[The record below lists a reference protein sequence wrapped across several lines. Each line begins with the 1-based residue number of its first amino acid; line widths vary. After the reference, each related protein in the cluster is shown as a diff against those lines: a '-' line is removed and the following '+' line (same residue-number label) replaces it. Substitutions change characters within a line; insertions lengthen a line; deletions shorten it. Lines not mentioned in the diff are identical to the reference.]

1 MGKFYAV
8 KKGRE
13 TGIFLTWDECFKQ
26 VNKFPGAI
34 YKSFKTRAEAE
45 NFMCAG
51 GKAGMHHASAS
62 SHVSSSGTMH
72 SSYRATLGGHKASK
86 PTASYFTFNGLGSY
100 FPTYQEAIKEKSAV
114 CKAEPGYPV
123 SLPCR
128 EEAEAL
134 SKGEWEKYLSENIT
148 PFSFD
153 DEVDAICFS
162 DGSYDETMDSFE
174 HDYEKYAASFGL
186 VIILKSGKMISES
199 GILRAKNN
207 TVTVRIIYDEHGKE
221 KIKDEIVTP
230 ENKVCYIR
238 SGMAETAECE
248 GGHRV
253 LELCRELGL
262 KKIRFIVDADNI
274 PNAIKYYKAKQNADS
289 LTISRLA
296 SYYAEE
302 PIEISAE
309 SFKERIRS
317 HKAYKMSDRLF
328 LYSAMNDLCDV
339 MAKAELPAKSG
350 ANIRKDNPNLLR
362 IVSNP
367 DGRFTANPEKSG
379 LSDCI
384 KDVPAKERRKLTREI
399 AGRLFHS

>member
-1 MGKFYAV
+1 
-8 KKGRE
+8 
-13 TGIFLTWDECFKQ
+13 
-26 VNKFPGAI
+26 
-34 YKSFKTRAEAE
+34 
-45 NFMCAG
+45 
-51 GKAGMHHASAS
+51 
-62 SHVSSSGTMH
+62 
-72 SSYRATLGGHKASK
+72 
-86 PTASYFTFNGLGSY
+86 
-100 FPTYQEAIKEKSAV
+100 
-114 CKAEPGYPV
+114 
-123 SLPCR
+123 
-128 EEAEAL
+128 
-134 SKGEWEKYLSENIT
+134 
-148 PFSFD
+148 
-153 DEVDAICFS
+153 
-162 DGSYDETMDSFE
+162 
-174 HDYEKYAASFGL
+174 
-186 VIILKSGKMISES
+186 
-199 GILRAKNN
+199 
-207 TVTVRIIYDEHGKE
+207 
-221 KIKDEIVTP
+221 
-230 ENKVCYIR
+230 
-238 SGMAETAECE
+238 MAETAECE

>member
-1 MGKFYAV
+1 MGNFYAV

-45 NFMCAG
+45 NFMKGGAG
-51 GKAGMHHASAS
+51 AHHSSVSSGIHKAYKPYAS
-62 SHVSSSGTMH
+62 SGRASSGA
-72 SSYRATLGGHKASK
+72 R
-86 PTASYFTFNGLGSY
+86 TASYFTFNGLGSY
-100 FPTYQEAIKEKSAV
+100 FPTYQQAIKEKSAV
-114 CKAEPGYPV
+114 CKSAPGFPV

-134 SKGEWEKYLSENIT
+134 SKGEWEKYLQENVS

-153 DEVDAICFS
+153 DDVDAICFS
-162 DGSYDETMDSFE
+162 DGSYDESMEDFPAGQA
-174 HDYEKYAASFGL
+174 YEKYKASFGL
-186 VIILKSGKMISES
+186 VIILKNGKMIIES
-199 GILRAKNN
+199 GVLHAKSN
-207 TVTVRIIYDEHGKE
+207 TVTERIIYDEYGDE
-221 KIKDEIVTP
+221 KLRDEIVTP
-230 ENKVCYIR
+230 SSSVSYIR

-253 LELCRELGL
+253 LEVCRELHL

-289 LTISRLA
+289 ITISRLA
-296 SYYAEE
+296 SYYSEE

-317 HKAYKMSDRLF
+317 HKAYKVSDKLF

-362 IVSNP
+362 IASNP
-367 DGRFTANPEKSG
+367 DENFTANPEKSG
-379 LSDCI
+379 LSNCI
-384 KDVPAKERRKLTREI
+384 KEAPTEERRKLSRI
-399 AGRLFHS
+399 VAGHLFPVT